1 MALFFC
7 YLIVLLGSTI
17 AAVGRASVLSPSPL
31 RLFIWFLPVT
41 LLVELA
47 GAALRQAGQLN
58 HWLYNLYLPVNFI
71 FYSWLYY
78 SLVQFPLM
86 RRLIVWSTGVFISV
100 YLINLSLVQGVYTFN
115 SHSYL
120 LCSFLIVVWVL
131 AYFRQLLQSRE
142 PLNLAR
148 LPAFWISTGV
158 LFSNLGHFLYLGLLN
173 YLLQVNPA
181 WARDFMVVSLLLLIL
196 NYSLFIV
203 AFLCQGTQTQPS
215 PRR

>member
-1 MALFFC
+1 
-7 YLIVLLGSTI
+7 
-17 AAVGRASVLSPSPL
+17 
-31 RLFIWFLPVT
+31 
-41 LLVELA
+41 
-47 GAALRQAGQLN
+47 
-58 HWLYNLYLPVNFI
+58 
-71 FYSWLYY
+71 
-78 SLVQFPLM
+78 
-86 RRLIVWSTGVFISV
+86 
-100 YLINLSLVQGVYTFN
+100 
-115 SHSYL
+115 
-120 LCSFLIVVWVL
+120 VL